1 MDSKKAL
8 EILLQNINYKE
19 ELRKPENK
27 WILHS
32 IYVGIAARR
41 IAHELSLDE
50 DFALTI
56 GYMHDIG
63 RSIRH
68 IGHPIEGY
76 LYLINMGYP
85 EVARYSI
92 THSFIDNV
100 VFNTAG
106 GGPKDLESYNFI
118 KKYLDSIEVNIYDNI
133 IQLCD
138 LFCLESGFTTFEKR
152 ILDITERK
160 GVFSNSLEHFNN
172 IMSLKNKIETMMDKE
187 IYSLFP
193 EIKKED
199 LDSCEIDRKRLM
211 LMFNNNE
218 KMKKKDLF

>member
-8 EILLQNINYKE
+8 DILLRNINSKE
-19 ELRKPENK
+19 ELGKKENR

-32 IYVGIAARR
+32 IYVGLAARR

-56 GYMHDIG
+56 GYLHDIG
-63 RSIRH
+63 RSIDH
-68 IGHPIEGY
+68 FNHPIEGY
-76 LYLINMGYP
+76 LYLLNMGYP
-85 EVARYSI
+85 NIARYSI

-106 GGPKDLESYNFI
+106 GGPKDVDSYFFI

-138 LFCLESGFTTFEKR
+138 LFCLETGFTTFEKR

-160 GVFSNSLEHFNN
+160 GVFSNSLNHFDN
-172 IMSLKNKIETMMDKE
+172 IMTLKSRIEKAMGKE

-199 LDSCEIDRKRLM
+199 IDNRENDRNRLM
-211 LMFNNNE
+211 MMFNDSKNS
-218 KMKKKDLF
+218 KKKVLL

>member
-1 MDSKKAL
+1 MDSELAFK
-8 EILLQNINYKE
+8 ILLQNIKSKD
-19 ELRKPENK
+19 ELKKPENR

-32 IYVGIAARR
+32 IYVGLAARR

-63 RSIRH
+63 RSIKH

-76 LYLINMGYP
+76 LYLLNMGYP
-85 EVARYSI
+85 EIARYSI
-92 THSFIDNV
+92 THSFINNV

-106 GGPKDLESYNFI
+106 GGPNDLESFNFI

-172 IMSLKNKIETMMDKE
+172 IMNLKSKLETMMRRD
-187 IYSLFP
+187 IYSLFT

-199 LDSCEIDRKRLM
+199 L
-211 LMFNNNE
+211 
-218 KMKKKDLF
+218 